1 MGRENEACDIR
12 GNLKHHAERKLSRW
26 NEWRGL
32 RLNAGG
38 ILNTRQIF
46 DKSRSGGDR

>member
-26 NEWRGL
+26 NERRG
-32 RLNAGG
+32 
-38 ILNTRQIF
+38 
-46 DKSRSGGDR
+46 